1 MLTDT
6 QIQKAI
12 KSKRTVDL
20 SEGAGNGTG
29 RLILRI
35 RDGRAHWYV
44 RWFEGDKKRFLRIG
58 RYPTTTLQEARNHY
72 NNQFSPDLQKGKVP
86 IRKTAT
92 TATIGELVKA
102 YTDSLHERGK
112 DEDGEATKCLT
123 RFSQYIGESTK
134 ANRVG
139 KDDVISFLRSIHSRG
154 SIYMADYM
162 RRYISA
168 CFNWAIKAQSDYRT
182 ECNVTFNLE
191 ANPADKIPAE
201 SRRLSDRFLTVD
213 ELRAYWR
220 WLNLDKRNVGNAE
233 LRATTRK
240 ALMLHIVTGQRFREV
255 SRIRP
260 EMIDWKEGT
269 VYWQKTKVQS
279 KPHLVP
285 LPSQALEILRSLTPN
300 EHGWYFP
307 SVIDPSKPMLNKSAS
322 YVVLR
327 YLEQVPSAKKFLCRD
342 IRRTWKTL
350 AGEAGLT
357 KHDRDLL
364 QNHHKQD
371 VSSIHYDRYLY
382 MREKRAAMDVWDKW
396 FRVQIQNPLE

>member
-12 KSKRTVDL
+12 KARRTVDL

-58 RYPTTTLQEARNHY
+58 RYPSTTLQDARNYY
-72 NNQFSPDLQKGKVP
+72 NNQFSPDLQNGKRPV
-86 IRKTAT
+86 RKSTNVG
-92 TATIGELVKA
+92 TIGELVKA
-102 YTDSLHERGK
+102 YTDALHAKGK
-112 DEDGEATKCLT
+112 DMDGDGLKCLT
-123 RFSQYIGESTK
+123 RFSLYVGEDTK

-154 SIYMADYM
+154 SVYMADSM

-182 ECNVTFNLE
+182 ECELTFHIE
-191 ANPADKIPAE
+191 ANPADKIPSE
-201 SRRLSDRFLTVD
+201 GRRLSDRFLDVE

-220 WLNLDKRNVGNAE
+220 WLNLEKRNVGNVK
-233 LRATTRK
+233 LRAITRK
-240 ALMLHIVTGQRFREV
+240 ALMLHIVTGQRFREIA
-255 SRIRP
+255 RIQP
-260 EMIDWKEGT
+260 EMIDWDEAT
-269 VYWQKTKVQS
+269 VYWQKTKIET
-279 KPHLVP
+279 KPHLLP
-285 LPSQALEILRSLTPN
+285 LPAQAVEILRSMESN
-300 EHGWYFP
+300 EYGLYFP
-307 SVIDPSKPMLNKSAS
+307 SAEDPSKPISNKAAS
-322 YVVLR
+322 YAVLR
-327 YLEQVPSAKKFLCRD
+327 YLDQTDAKKFLCRD

-350 AGEAGLT
+350 AGEAGIS
-357 KHDRDLL
+357 KADKDLL

-371 VSSIHYDRYLY
+371 VSSVHYDRYMYL
-382 MREKRAAMDVWDKW
+382 REKRAAMKMWEEW
-396 FRVQIQNPLE
+396 FRSQIENPLK